1 MTWFK
6 AYAAA
11 LVTFLVL
18 DGLWI
23 WLFVRNYYENRIDE
37 WMRDTPQMAA
47 AGLFYLVYIAGVV
60 YLAVRPGIAA
70 GSMPTALVHGAVLGA
85 LAYGTYT
92 LTNYAILKNWTPGL
106 VVTDIAWGAFLT
118 AAVAAVGYL
127 AARS

>member
-11 LVTFLVL
+11 LVTCLVL

-23 WLFVRNYYENRIDE
+23 WLFVRNYYENRIGE
-37 WMRDTPQMAA
+37 WMRDTPQMTA
-47 AGLFYLVYIAGVV
+47 AGLFYLAYIAGVV
-60 YLAVRPGIAA
+60 YLAIRPGIAA
-70 GSMPTALVHGAVLGA
+70 GSMATTLVHGAVLGA

>member
-1 MTWFK
+1 MIWFK
-6 AYAAA
+6 AFAAA
-11 LVTFLVL
+11 LVAFLVI

-23 WLFVRNYYENRIDE
+23 WLFVRKFYESRIGD

-47 AGLFYLVYIAGVV
+47 AGIFYIAYIAGVV
-60 YLAVRPGIAA
+60 YLAVRPGLVA
-70 GSMPTALVHGAVLGA
+70 GSMGTTLVHGAVLGA